1 MKILLLCNKSPYPA
15 REGGPMAMNSI
26 VEGLIDNGHQVKI
39 LAVNSEKYN
48 VSLEE
53 IPEDY
58 KKKTDIELIDVDL
71 RIKKVDALLNL
82 FTNKSYHVER
92 FISKKFSDKLSSV
105 LNTETFDI
113 VQLETVF
120 MAPYI
125 PIIRELSKAMIVL
138 RAHNIEHLIWK
149 RLAKETKQIFK
160 KFYINHLSKTLEN
173 YELDVLNQV
182 DGVAAITRKDA
193 QFFRGLTATPV
204 IDIPYGIEIEDF
216 TPKYEVGEK
225 PNFFHI
231 GSMNWM
237 PNQEGIR
244 WFLDSCWK
252 DVINRNKDIQF
263 YLAGRFMP
271 DWLTNANSENLKV
284 VGEVQDAK
292 EFVSLHNVAIVPL
305 LSGSGIRIK
314 IIESMAMGKTV
325 ITTPV
330 GAEGIAYTASQ
341 NIIITEN
348 AAQMIEAI
356 INIASHPEKAEKIG
370 RAARQLIEETHDNKK
385 IVDRLLLFYK
395 EIEPDSK
402 MTVVNGDLSK
412 DSIFAEKV
420 FKENITE

>member
-1 MKILLLCNKSPYPA
+1 MRILLLCNKSPYPA

-26 VEGLIDNGHQVKI
+26 VEGLIESGHQVKI

-48 VSLEE
+48 VSLDD

-58 KKKTDIELIDVDL
+58 KKKTDIELVDIDL
-71 RIKKVDALLNL
+71 RIKKIDAFLNL
-82 FTNKSYHVER
+82 FTKKSYHVER

-105 LNTETFDI
+105 LNTEKFDI

-125 PIIRELSKAMIVL
+125 PVVRKLSKALIVL

-149 RLAKETKQIFK
+149 RIAKKTKNIFK
-160 KFYINHLSKTLEN
+160 RRYINHLSKTLEN

-204 IDIPYGIEIEDF
+204 IDIPYGINIEDF
-216 TPKYEVGEK
+216 TPSYEVGEK
-225 PNFFHI
+225 PDFYHI
-231 GSMNWM
+231 GSMNWI

-244 WFLDSCWK
+244 WFLDYCWK
-252 DVINRNKDIQF
+252 DIISRDKDIRF

-271 DWLTNANSENLKV
+271 EWLSNSDSENLKV
-284 VGEVQDAK
+284 VGEVENAK
-292 EFVSLHNVAIVPL
+292 EFVASHNIAIVPL

-314 IIESMAMGKTV
+314 IIESMALGKTV

-341 NIIITEN
+341 NIIIVEN
-348 AAQMIEAI
+348 DAQMIEAI
-356 INIASHPEKAEKIG
+356 INIASHPEKAETIG
-370 RAARQLIEETHDNKK
+370 RAARKLIEETHDNKK
-385 IVDRLLLFYK
+385 IVNRLLLFYK
-395 EIEPDSK
+395 EIDPDSK
-402 MTVVNGDLSK
+402 ITVVNLDSSK
-412 DSIFAEKV
+412 DPIFAEKV
-420 FKENITE
+420 FTEKITE